1 MDIMQSCLQC
11 ALRGMNSNF
20 IRFPG
25 LNKIFEGLVIIYFHL
40 STTLDST

>member
-11 ALRGMNSNF
+11 AQSGMNSNF
-20 IRFPG
+20 IYFTG
-25 LNKIFEGLVIIYFHL
+25 LHEIFEGLVIINFHL